1 VALSTEACLP
11 TKPTCLPATS
21 AFAELRE
28 MRQTADREKKEEAD
42 LTATMGKVDKEVG
55 GQGIRLGCPV
65 CCTSTVAKE
74 AGAATGLGA

>member
-1 VALSTEACLP
+1 MALSTEACLP
-11 TKPTCLPATS
+11 TEP
-21 AFAELRE
+21 
-28 MRQTADREKKEEAD
+28 EKKEEAD

-65 CCTSTVAKE
+65 CCTSTVAEE

>member
-1 VALSTEACLP
+1 
-11 TKPTCLPATS
+11 
-21 AFAELRE
+21 

-65 CCTSTVAKE
+65 GAPALSLRRLGLPLVWVPAA
-74 AGAATGLGA
+74 AGPAPSAHALWSCRSM